1 MSAADTG
8 EITIEEFKKV
18 KLVVGKVLEVADHPG
33 ADKLCI
39 FKVDTGDRVRQ
50 LVAGLKPYMDVNE
63 LKGMDV
69 VVVANLRP
77 AVLRGERSEGML
89 LAALSEGEL
98 AVLTTNKSIAAGSVI
113 E

>member
-1 MSAADTG
+1 MSDAGGD
-8 EITIEEFKKV
+8 EITIEEFKRV

-39 FKVDTGDRVRQ
+39 MKVDTGDRVRQ
-50 LVAGLKPYMDVNE
+50 LVAGLKPYMNVEE
-63 LKGMDV
+63 LQGMEV

-89 LAALSEGEL
+89 LAALKEGEL
-98 AVLTTNKSIAAGSVI
+98 AVLTTNKPIAAGSII